1 MFPLILVL
9 FMVGFGLGVFALIQL
24 IRRPKEDPPPRILTL
39 GASTLGML
47 CFIAAGV
54 LMYVSARD

>member
-1 MFPLILVL
+1 MFPVILVL
-9 FMVGFGLGVFALIQL
+9 FLVGFSLGIFALIQL
-24 IRRPKEDPPPRILTL
+24 IRRPKGNPPPRILTL

-54 LMYVSARD
+54 LMYVSARN